1 MKKIVTLTESELIG
15 LIRKIINE
23 QEVREDSLV
32 SDPYILTAT
41 STGKIK
47 ITDKKNNKSVTY
59 GLEVKK
65 LGFWKSVDVLD
76 FPGGNSIKVSAL
88 GTVKTVSLSPSSVK
102 SKIAGS
108 TWGTNQI
115 SMTTAKGDEVKFVKV

>member
-1 MKKIVTLTESELIG
+1 MKKIIRLTESELIG
-15 LIRKIINE
+15 VIKKIISE
-23 QEVREDSLV
+23 RELDEDSLLA
-32 SDPYILTAT
+32 DPYTLTAT
-41 STGKIK
+41 SDGNIK

-108 TWGTNQI
+108 TWGASQI
-115 SMTTAKGDEVKFVKV
+115 TMTTAKGDEVKFVKV

>member
-23 QEVREDSLV
+23 QEVREDSFV
-32 SDPYILTAT
+32 VDPYTLTAT
-41 STGKIK
+41 SSGNIK
-47 ITDKKNNKSVTY
+47 IYDKKNNKSITY

-65 LGFWKSVDVLD
+65 FGFWKSVNVKD

-88 GTVKTVSLSPSSVK
+88 GTERTVSLDKNDVK
-102 SKIAGS
+102 NKIANN
-108 TWGTNQI
+108 WNADEI
-115 SMTTAKGDEVKFVKV
+115 SMTTKKGDEVKFVKV

>member
-32 SDPYILTAT
+32 SDPYTLTAT

-108 TWGTNQI
+108 TWGTSQI